1 MYSGCEERG
10 LKQKLLVN
18 EKEFISCSVEFGL
31 MKPLA
36 TAGEMIPLWVLSEG
50 KTQISVT
57 VGTNHR
63 K

>member
-10 LKQKLLVN
+10 LKKKLLVN
-18 EKEFISCSVEFGL
+18 EKEFISCSMEFGL
-31 MKPLA
+31 MNSLA
-36 TAGEMIPLWVLSEG
+36 TAGEMVPLWVLSEG
-50 KTQISVT
+50 KTQISAT